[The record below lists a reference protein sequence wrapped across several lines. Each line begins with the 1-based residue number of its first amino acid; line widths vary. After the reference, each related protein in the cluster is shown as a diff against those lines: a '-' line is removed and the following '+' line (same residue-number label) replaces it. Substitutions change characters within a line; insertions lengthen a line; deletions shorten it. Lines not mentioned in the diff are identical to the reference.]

1 MSGWNRLF
9 VVVAV
14 LWAIAAP
21 FVLMADTNTP
31 VEQAFKRCA
40 DAAYRDYGA
49 SDSRIRL
56 DMDTH
61 RQEVDRCLD
70 TFSRDF
76 VSIQNVGSAM
86 IGIGDR
92 TLGLVTWGFIVI
104 PLALLWGVSWV
115 LSRVVRWV
123 AAGFLRR
130 S

>member
-1 MSGWNRLF
+1 
-9 VVVAV
+9 
-14 LWAIAAP
+14 
-21 FVLMADTNTP
+21 
-31 VEQAFKRCA
+31 
-40 DAAYRDYGA
+40 
-49 SDSRIRL
+49 
-56 DMDTH
+56 MDKH
-61 RQEVDRCLD
+61 RQVLDRCLA
-70 TFSRDF
+70 TFSRNF
-76 VSIQNVGSAM
+76 VSIQTLGSAM

>member
-9 VVVAV
+9 VVIAV
-14 LWAIAAP
+14 LWAMAAP

-31 VEQAFKRCA
+31 VEQAFMRCG
-40 DAAYRDYGA
+40 DTAYRDYGA

-56 DMDTH
+56 EKLREEDSK
-61 RQEVDRCLD
+61 CLA
-70 TFSRDF
+70 TFSRI
-76 VSIQNVGSAM
+76 SLASKPLAAM

-104 PLALLWGVSWV
+104 PLALLWGISWA